1 MNSQQWKNV
10 LDHLDEDIVD
20 SAAEHLSSDDAD
32 EDSTEYHPDSKP
44 REYRNISRRTRHGG
58 LFIGMGTVAAA
69 AAITGVIIVNN
80 SGSIQQPM
88 LSTGAAL
95 KSASVE
101 AADSLV
107 IEDSGELTSSFMI
120 SSDISAIPT
129 GFSAAELSLFED
141 FFYGT
146 WTDTDTTIDLCYSAN
161 SAFSDDYICTG
172 IEQTDGGC
180 YMGALSSVDQYDL
193 WYVRPADNSGMMYIF
208 RNVSLSDG
216 VIQYNADGT
225 ISCER
230 MEKFQLSS
238 ASPNEYNVLG
248 YFGKVK
254 LADDIGMTPDALYN
268 KVELDTYAGSSAGAA
283 HWTRRSGGYT
293 SPWDK
298 VVLREQTEDSVV
310 MSMSFTQSEDDS
322 RTVYFD
328 MYWFLTDAGYW
339 DLQNVQKS
347 RDVFAL
353 TADDLRVTLRQSDL
367 DIFEQY
373 FAWIWTSDME
383 ELALNYSQDI
393 FSVSNVCGGFYADED
408 GWYMYQLMGSAA
420 EPYIQVYYIPYDDPF
435 TMYLYEPDNF
445 GYAMQDNYL
454 AVYTHTDSGLD
465 EPVTWHMSW
474 LGLQRW
480 ILDKAGSSDEN
491 SLADAIYS
499 ALTVIWNDSM
509 SADNYDGSGD
519 SFEGYVME
527 ELSSVKY
534 RLMFQVFD
542 QDNNSQWVSVVIRF
556 ADGAWELLPADGI
569 AAETV
574 G

>member
-20 SAAEHLSSDDAD
+20 SAAEHLSSADAD

-44 REYRNISRRTRHGG
+44 REYRNISRKTRRGG

-69 AAITGVIIVNN
+69 AAITGVILVNN
-80 SGSIQQPM
+80 SGVRQQPM
-88 LSTGAAL
+88 MGAGAAL

-107 IEDSGELTSSFMI
+107 IEDSAELVSSFTI
-120 SSDISAIPT
+120 PSDISVMPT
-129 GFSAAELSLFED
+129 GFSAAELTLFED

-146 WTDTDTTIDLCYSAN
+146 WTGTDTTIDLSYSAN
-161 SAFSDDYICTG
+161 SAFGEDYPCTG
-172 IEQTDGGC
+172 IQQTESGC

-193 WYVRPADNSGMMYIF
+193 WYVRPADNSGMMYIY

-230 MEKFQLSS
+230 TEKFQLSS
-238 ASPNEYNVLG
+238 TSPNEYNTLG
-248 YFGKVK
+248 YFGKIK
-254 LADDIGMTPDALYN
+254 LADDIGMTSEALYN
-268 KVELDTYAGSSAGAA
+268 RVELDTYAGSGAGAG

-310 MSMSFTQSEDDS
+310 MSMAFTQSEDSS

-328 MYWFLTDAGYW
+328 MYWSLTDAGSW
-339 DLQNVQKS
+339 NLQNVQKS

-353 TADDLRVTLRQSDL
+353 TADDLRVTLRLSDL

-373 FAWIWTSDME
+373 FAGTWTSDTE
-383 ELALNYSQDI
+383 ELVLSYSQDI
-393 FSVSNVCGGFYADED
+393 FDINNTCGGFYADED
-408 GWYMYQLMGSAA
+408 GWCMYQLVDSAEVA
-420 EPYIQVYYIPYDDPF
+420 YTRVYYIPYDDPF
-435 TMYLYEPDNF
+435 TMYMYEPDKF

-454 AVYTHTDSGLD
+454 AVYTHTDFGLEELD
-465 EPVTWHMSW
+465 TAHMSW

-480 ILDKAGSSDEN
+480 ILDNADASDEN
-491 SLADAIYS
+491 ALSEAVYS
-499 ALTVIWNDSM
+499 AFTDIGNDSL
-509 SADNYDGSGD
+509 SAYNYNGSGD
-519 SFEGYVME
+519 EFEGFIME
-527 ELSSVKY
+527 ELSSGKY
-534 RLMFQVFD
+534 RLTFQLFD
-542 QDNNSQWVSVVIRF
+542 QENKSQWVSVVLRF
-556 ADGAWELLPADGI
+556 VDNVWELLPVDGI
-569 AAETV
+569 TSDTA

>member
-20 SAAEHLSSDDAD
+20 SAAEHLSSADAD
-32 EDSTEYHPDSKP
+32 EDSTEYPPDSKP
-44 REYRNISRRTRHGG
+44 REYRNISRKTRRGG

-80 SGSIQQPM
+80 SGSRQQPM

-120 SSDISAIPT
+120 SSDISAMPT

-146 WTDTDTTIDLCYSAN
+146 WTGADTTIDLCYSAN
-161 SAFSDDYICTG
+161 SAFGDDYICTG

-230 MEKFQLSS
+230 TEKFQLSS
-238 ASPNEYNVLG
+238 TSPNEYNTLG
-248 YFGKVK
+248 YFGKIK
-254 LADDIGMTPDALYN
+254 LADDIGMTSEALYN
-268 KVELDTYAGSSAGAA
+268 KVELDTYAGSGAGAG

-322 RTVYFD
+322 RTLYFD

-367 DIFEQY
+367 DIFEQ
-373 FAWIWTSDME
+373 
-383 ELALNYSQDI
+383 
-393 FSVSNVCGGFYADED
+393 
-408 GWYMYQLMGSAA
+408 
-420 EPYIQVYYIPYDDPF
+420 
-435 TMYLYEPDNF
+435 
-445 GYAMQDNYL
+445 
-454 AVYTHTDSGLD
+454 
-465 EPVTWHMSW
+465 
-474 LGLQRW
+474 
-480 ILDKAGSSDEN
+480 
-491 SLADAIYS
+491 
-499 ALTVIWNDSM
+499 
-509 SADNYDGSGD
+509 
-519 SFEGYVME
+519 
-527 ELSSVKY
+527 
-534 RLMFQVFD
+534 
-542 QDNNSQWVSVVIRF
+542 
-556 ADGAWELLPADGI
+556 
-569 AAETV
+569 
-574 G
+574 